1 MRVQNRRRRAMKKEY
16 LNPEMIIV
24 ELKGEDVITASG
36 GFGSDTELPEDE
48 F

>member
-1 MRVQNRRRRAMKKEY
+1 MKKEY
-16 LNPEMIIV
+16 LTPQMILV
-24 ELKGEDVITASG
+24 ELKSEEVITAS

>member
-36 GFGSDTELPEDE
+36 FGTDTELPEDE